1 MANPIS
7 VNYMQR
13 ASAEE
18 KERVRTFYGD
28 VLGWELQEIHAGLDI
43 FSCSDELTYGVQYV
57 PADKVALT
65 AQQYLGATWMSIK
78 AEDRTELVAKIQEF
92 GVTELP
98 EQSDENNYFFQA
110 PGGQVY
116 AC

>member
-13 ASAEE
+13 ANVES
-18 KERVRTFYGD
+18 KDRVRAFHSD
-28 VLGWELQEIHAGLDI
+28 VLGWELSEINPVLDI
-43 FSCSDELTYGVQYV
+43 FSCDGGITYGVRYL
-57 PADKVALT
+57 PADEVPLT
-65 AQQYLGATWMSIK
+65 EQQYLGATWMSIN
-78 AEDRTELVAKIQEF
+78 ADDRGALVARLQDF

-98 EQSDENNYFFQA
+98 EQSDDNNYFFQA

-116 AC
+116 VC

>member
-13 ASAEE
+13 ASVDE
-18 KERVRTFYGD
+18 KERVREFYGA
-28 VLGWELQEIHAGLDI
+28 VLGWEVQEIHPGLDI
-43 FSCSDELTYGVQYV
+43 FSCSDAITYGVQYLASDAV
-57 PADKVALT
+57 TLT
-65 AQQYLGATWMSIK
+65 DQQYLGATWMSIK
-78 AEDRTELVAKIQEF
+78 ADDRGELVPRIKAF

-98 EQSDENNYFFQA
+98 EQSDDNNFFFQA

-116 AC
+116 VC